1 MLKVHGNPLYE
12 KCWKLM
18 DDQRHRAIVWP
29 HSDFFSLNRKSLSLC
44 PSWDMFCIERKIY
57 LSCQKFPQNY
67 CKTEHICLSVIWL
80 VLNNLDHNR
89 KHICMYLHQ
98 YQELPILLIW
108 VKAKKTQESTQC
120 ILPQEPS
127 NDMCQSLLSSLQ
139 TVLALLLHQN
149 LQLSL
154 PTTSNPIFSLSF
166 GPPANCRSVTPM
178 TGWSFLMFWKY
189 CHSTSFSSI
198 RRLAAFR
205 SRWMM
210 LFWWR

>member
-1 MLKVHGNPLYE
+1 
-12 KCWKLM
+12 
-18 DDQRHRAIVWP
+18 
-29 HSDFFSLNRKSLSLC
+29 
-44 PSWDMFCIERKIY
+44 MFCIERKIY

-89 KHICMYLHQ
+89 KHICIYLHQ

-127 NDMCQSLLSSLQ
+127 SDMCQSLLSSLQ

-154 PTTSNPIFSLSF
+154 PTTRNPIFSLSF